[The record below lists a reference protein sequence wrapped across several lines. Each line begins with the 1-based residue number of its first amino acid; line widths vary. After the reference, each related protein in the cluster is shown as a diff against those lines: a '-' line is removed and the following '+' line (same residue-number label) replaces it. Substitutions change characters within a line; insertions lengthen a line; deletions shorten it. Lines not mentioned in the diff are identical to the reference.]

1 MLTLQTLSAREFYIT
16 TSLQAFSLSA
26 VCLVLSALLS
36 SPLFFLTELEV
47 KESLITGETYSF
59 CYEVNIK
66 YEKKVIDQRLK
77 RKYYLQRNNILYKLH
92 VRNIRYKRTD
102 AFCFVFSFLI
112 DFKTSKL
119 SIS

>member
-1 MLTLQTLSAREFYIT
+1 MLTLQILSAREFYIT

-59 CYEVNIK
+59 CYEVNI
-66 YEKKVIDQRLK
+66 RLEASCF
-77 RKYYLQRNNILYKLH
+77 ILL
-92 VRNIRYKRTD
+92 
-102 AFCFVFSFLI
+102 FSSLI
-112 DFKTSKL
+112 CL
-119 SIS
+119 